1 MGKYRLPLSTEAG
14 VGYAVSQTK
23 SWLRLN
29 CAIPAILDASR
40 LLFTFAIAV
49 ARGSEFHTQCIDTSR
64 VQRATLV
71 LRGLVIRGVAT
82 TPTGGLP
89 NLPKSLLTRY
99 LPLGKASKSRDY
111 RQYVIMSLR
120 NSNET
125 LTYFFDT

>member
-23 SWLRLN
+23 SWLRLI
-29 CAIPAILDASR
+29 CATPAILDASH

-82 TPTGGLP
+82 TPTGGLLT
-89 NLPKSLLTRY
+89 LPKSLLTRY
-99 LPLGKASKSRDY
+99 LPLGKASKSRDC
-111 RQYVIMSLR
+111 RQHVIMSLR

-125 LTYFFDT
+125 LT